1 MRRQVCVLHRVDLHC
16 VHRQLHPCSLW
27 LAAKY
32 GTGMSHFPFLIPT
45 FLVKDALAL
54 QGVHLLFFFFSF
66 LTTEVY
72 LCGVILRRRASPC
85 YRFLHFLSVFSFSF
99 CDVYSLYLFWQKQQL
114 WTVGRK
120 QVFLILFFSVCVHVC
135 ARVRRLVYLHLRIV
149 NHQVCVYM

>member
-54 QGVHLLFFFFSF
+54 QGVHLLFFFFF
-66 LTTEVY
+66 LLLNDGSVFVWSDFKEKSITM
-72 LCGVILRRRASPC
+72 
-85 YRFLHFLSVFSFSF
+85 LSVLAL
-99 CDVYSLYLFWQKQQL
+99 SLC
-114 WTVGRK
+114 
-120 QVFLILFFSVCVHVC
+120 VFFFFLRCVQSVFILAEAAAVDSWP
-135 ARVRRLVYLHLRIV
+135 
-149 NHQVCVYM
+149 